1 MISKIGLDAKFY
13 HLGIDMIIYQ
23 TYYVCLAFDFF
34 IRYGFN
40 LLIPKKIIGRT
51 KTAKKTD
58 ELLHKAQAG
67 LQQN

>member
-40 LLIPKKIIGRT
+40 LLIPKK
-51 KTAKKTD
+51 
-58 ELLHKAQAG
+58 
-67 LQQN
+67 